1 MTNNNEN
8 RVLTRMGAHELTQE
22 ETERIVG
29 TGSNLNTFASVTG
42 TAMGK
47 DDDFDQ

>member
-1 MTNNNEN
+1 MTNSNHN
-8 RVLTRMGAHELTQE
+8 RVLLRMGAHELTQE
-22 ETERIVG
+22 EMDKIVG
-29 TGSNLNTFASVTG
+29 AGSNMNTFASVTG